1 MFGRISSIGI
11 RTNGKHLE
19 KIVYNVFNFIC
30 AFIGLLVLSPLFLC
44 VAFLVKIHDGGK
56 VFYRTTRVGRNNR
69 LFVIYKFRT
78 MIPDATQKGAGI
90 TSADDSRITPIGR
103 FLRRYKLDEFPQLLN
118 VVLGDMNLVGPR
130 PEDPRY
136 VILYS
141 EEQRKVLEFK
151 PGMTSPA
158 SLRYSNEERLLIGD
172 NFLMT
177 YVNEILPKKI
187 EMEMAY
193 LSHQTIFGDV
203 SIILR
208 TIFKIFV

>member
-1 MFGRISSIGI
+1 MFGSISSIGI

-19 KIVYNVFNFIC
+19 QIVYNAFNFFC

-56 VFYRTTRVGRNNR
+56 VFYRTTRVGKNNR

-103 FLRRYKLDEFPQLLN
+103 FLRRYKLDEFPQLMN
-118 VVLGDMNLVGPR
+118 VILGDMNLVGPR

-136 VILYS
+136 VALYS

-158 SLRYSNEERLLIGD
+158 SLRYSDEERLLTGD

-177 YVNEILPKKI
+177 YVNEVLPKKI
-187 EMEMAY
+187 EMEMIY
-193 LSHQTIFGDV
+193 LSHRTIFSDV
-203 SIILR
+203 SIILQ
-208 TIFKIFV
+208 TFFKIFG

>member
-1 MFGRISSIGI
+1 M
-11 RTNGKHLE
+11 HHA
-19 KIVYNVFNFIC
+19 FNFFC

-44 VAFLVKIHDGGK
+44 IAFLVKIHDGGK

-136 VILYS
+136 VALYS
-141 EEQRKVLEFK
+141 EEQRKVLNFK

-158 SLRYSNEERLLIGD
+158 SLYYSDEERLLTGD

-193 LSHQTIFGDV
+193 LSHQTIFV
-203 SIILR
+203 YISFFLR
-208 TIFKIFV
+208 TIFKLFGNSRSTL